1 MAKILI
7 VDDEFSY
14 CESIA
19 QQLAD
24 DGHTTRFATAA
35 SEALDLGNQ
44 FAPDLLLIEWNMRD
58 TQGGLSVAQKIHQA
72 NPALRII
79 LMTGFPLEVSQQEL
93 ALASNINQVIAKP
106 FTLQEISQAVSQ
118 SLAKLDRKPSD

>member
-1 MAKILI
+1 MAKVLI

-19 QQLAD
+19 QQLTD
-24 DGHTTRFATAA
+24 DGHTTKFATTTP
-35 SEALDLGNQ
+35 EALDLGNR

-58 TQGGLSVAQKIHQA
+58 TQGGLSIAEKIQQS

-79 LMTGFPLEVSQQEL
+79 LMTGFPLEEREQEM
-93 ALASNINQVIAKP
+93 ARANHVDQIISKP
-106 FTLQEISQAVSQ
+106 FTLQEISRAVSQ
-118 SLAKLDRKPSD
+118 SLAKLDRNQ

>member
-1 MAKILI
+1 MANVLV

-24 DGHTTRFATAA
+24 DGHTTKFATTAP
-35 SEALDLGNQ
+35 EALDLGNR

-58 TQGGLSVAQKIHQA
+58 TQGGLSVAKKIQQA

-79 LMTGFPLEVSQQEL
+79 LMTGFPLEVSEQEL
-93 ALASNINQVIAKP
+93 ALARNIDQVVTKP
-106 FTLQEISQAVSQ
+106 FTLQQISRAVSQ
-118 SLAKLDRKPSD
+118 SLAKLD